1 MRDEYDFSH
10 AKSAKTVAHL
20 NKLRI
25 GKTKVTIMLD
35 NDIIQHFRQLAE
47 KKGRGYQTLINEALR
62 PTLDPDNAPVTA
74 QQLKNILQDLA
85 VSH

>member
-1 MRDEYDFSH
+1 MRDEYDFSN
-10 AKSAKTVAHL
+10 AKPAKEVAHL
-20 NKLRI
+20 NKLRT

-47 KKGRGYQTLINEALR
+47 KNGRGYQTLINEALR

-74 QQLKNILQDLA
+74 NQLKNILQNLA
-85 VSH
+85 VLH